1 MGNFSIKTEL
11 EKLKQQIKNMTAP
24 VLDNIEDMVERKI
37 LEKLGGLEEKIK
49 TIVNNILE
57 NTVIKK
63 INELEAMLVNKIN
76 EDINEKSKTK
86 SSKKAE

>member
-1 MGNFSIKTEL
+1 MANFSIKAEL
-11 EKLKQQIKNMTAP
+11 EKLKQQIKNMATP

>member
-1 MGNFSIKTEL
+1 MANFSIKAEL
-11 EKLKQQIKNMTAP
+11 EKLKQQIKNMTTP